1 MSGTFPP
8 LCSKNMLFNQNLLNI
23 KLMSGIDGTLSHFLG
38 LWENLVL
45 WQVLTFPLY
54 TCQTCV
60 HIGVQ
65 QQREESVCWLRWL
78 FQWTRMVDNWLIILW
93 EFSGD
98 KALSSYCWCSIFTH
112 PFLSKEKKYFWE
124 VHPEENSFLVPKL
137 WILRNKFPT
146 AHVHP
151 KSKRNWTDSKYSI
164 YLLLSFLRNSHRIL
178 SS

>member
-1 MSGTFPP
+1 
-8 LCSKNMLFNQNLLNI
+8 MLFNKNLLNI
-23 KLMSGIDGTLSHFLG
+23 KLMFGIDGTLSHYLG

-45 WQVLTFPLY
+45 WPSAHLTSLHLSY
-54 TCQTCV
+54 LCSHWV
-60 HIGVQ
+60 E
-65 QQREESVCWLRWL
+65 QQREESVFWLHWL

-98 KALSSYCWCSIFTH
+98 KALSPYCWCSIFTH
-112 PFLSKEKKYFWE
+112 PFLFKDKKYFWE

-146 AHVHP
+146 AHIYP
-151 KSKRNWTDSKYSI
+151 KSKRNWTASKYSI